1 MSHLDPKEEERFR
14 PKRFEFKVPRVGS
27 FETFYNVPL
36 YSVTL
41 FPYVVPI
48 IPSLS
53 S

>member
-1 MSHLDPKEEERFR
+1 MSHPDPKEEERFR
-14 PKRFEFKVPRVGS
+14 PKRFEFKVPRVGP

-41 FPYVVPI
+41 FSYVVPI
-48 IPSLS
+48 VTPLS